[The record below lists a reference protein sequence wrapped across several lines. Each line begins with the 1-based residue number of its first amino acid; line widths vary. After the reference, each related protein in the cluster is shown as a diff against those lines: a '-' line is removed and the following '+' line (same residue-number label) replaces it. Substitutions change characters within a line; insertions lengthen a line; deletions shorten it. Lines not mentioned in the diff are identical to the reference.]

1 VKENPM
7 GRTTPPDPAIYE
19 KLEAVL
25 RMIEETGAAIGAEH
39 GIKVR
44 IEHNRVESNR
54 GGKFPYLT
62 FRAFGLLPDDE
73 LGVRGL

>member
-1 VKENPM
+1 M
-7 GRTTPPDPAIYE
+7 GRKPPEPDVYE

-25 RMIEETGAAIGAEH
+25 RMVEETGAELAAEH
-39 GIKVR
+39 GVKVW
-44 IEHNRVESNR
+44 IEHNRVESGR